1 MPEAEKQ
8 ALLYGS
14 WDSFSGQVF
23 TEWRNDPNHYE
34 DQRWTHVIAPFTI
47 PKHWK
52 IYRGYDFGFST
63 IRMEERYMEEQKK
76 CCCHHG
82 GEISDVEARVR
93 TRTDEEY
100 KKLLNRLNRIEG
112 QIRGVKSM
120 LENDAYCTDIVLQ
133 VSAIN
138 AALNSFNRQLL
149 AEHIR
154 TCVADDIRNG
164 KDDTIEDLVNTVTRL
179 MK

>member
-1 MPEAEKQ
+1 MN
-8 ALLYGS
+8 
-14 WDSFSGQVF
+14 
-23 TEWRNDPNHYE
+23 RNG
-34 DQRWTHVIAPFTI
+34 W
-47 PKHWK
+47 
-52 IYRGYDFGFST
+52 SS
-63 IRMEERYMEEQKK
+63 IRLEERYMEEQKK

-164 KDDTIEDLVNTVTRL
+164 KNDTIEDLVNTVTRL

>member
-1 MPEAEKQ
+1 
-8 ALLYGS
+8 
-14 WDSFSGQVF
+14 
-23 TEWRNDPNHYE
+23 
-34 DQRWTHVIAPFTI
+34 
-47 PKHWK
+47 
-52 IYRGYDFGFST
+52 
-63 IRMEERYMEEQKK
+63 MEERYMEEQKK

-154 TCVADDIRNG
+154 SCVADDIRNG